1 MSALTRLWNLLSRR
15 RREREL
21 QDEIATHVALLED
34 AARADGL
41 DDDLARHDA
50 RRRFGNPTAYREQAI
65 DAGMTGWLADVTQD
79 VRHALRQ
86 MRRAPGFTLAVVVT
100 LALGIGGTTAV
111 FSVVDA
117 LFLRAPVGVRDAA
130 SLRRLFIARD
140 SGTMTT
146 GHDGGP
152 GFWNDAVAIQPRT
165 STAALAGV
173 AAYTSP
179 TLVSF
184 GRGTD
189 ARSVH
194 ASLAGAD
201 FFRVMGVP
209 PARGRLFGPQDDQ
222 PGAPAAV
229 LISHESWTTRFGGV
243 DDVVGTHAQLGG
255 ALVEIVGVMP
265 AGFIGIDADPVDV
278 WVPPSSARAVG
289 LESGEDWRT
298 NTLGM
303 HFVARLARG
312 GDESAADLEAA
323 SALREAAR
331 ATPDLDPTP
340 EVRMTPIVLRGQNP
354 GPARS
359 GDLLP
364 LWLAVVSAL
373 VLLIACANVANLLL
387 ARGVARQR
395 DLAMRLSLGAGS
407 WRIARQ
413 QLTESLLLALGGG
426 TAGIVVAQWTMGLM
440 RRFPLPPTAE
450 RIDGR
455 LLLFTLALSLL
466 TSLLFGLLPAIRAT
480 RVDPVRA
487 LRQSH
492 AAGGLTRDRTRRVL
506 VMAQIALSLP
516 LLAGA
521 GLFAQSLRQAWAVKT
536 GFDVDHLLIAKVDL
550 QHAGYAPDA
559 REAFY
564 NLAVARLSSVP
575 GVERAAVAH
584 FPPFSGDVGLPLRWL
599 VPGRDEQMRQINLG
613 NVVGAGYFETAG
625 TRLLRGRGIDATD
638 VRGSE
643 LVAVVNESMARL
655 MADNGD
661 VVGRCIPLNRQV
673 RIGGCT
679 RVVGVVEDQQ
689 GWFLSPMIRPR
700 IFKAWAQG
708 PDVVPSVFGPPTI
721 VVRAAGDPHVI
732 ASSVQQAI
740 QGLRSDL
747 PFVSVDLPI
756 DSIGTSYRLGATLF
770 GAFAV
775 LALVLACVGLY
786 GVLGYFVTERTPEIA
801 IRLSLGASR
810 RAVLGLIARQGLAL
824 VVVGMIAGLGI
835 ALIGAR
841 YLASLLFG
849 ITTHDP
855 LSFAGA
861 TIALLAVALLATV
874 LPALRAMRID
884 PVAALRSE

>member
-1 MSALTRLWNLLSRR
+1 
-15 RREREL
+15 
-21 QDEIATHVALLED
+21 
-34 AARADGL
+34 
-41 DDDLARHDA
+41 
-50 RRRFGNPTAYREQAI
+50 
-65 DAGMTGWLADVTQD
+65 
-79 VRHALRQ
+79 
-86 MRRAPGFTLAVVVT
+86 MR
-100 LALGIGGTTAV
+100 
-111 FSVVDA
+111 
-117 LFLRAPVGVRDAA
+117 
-130 SLRRLFIARD
+130 
-140 SGTMTT
+140 
-146 GHDGGP
+146 
-152 GFWNDAVAIQPRT
+152 PRT
-165 STAALAGV
+165 STAALASV
-173 AAYTSP
+173 AAYASP
-179 TLVSF
+179 TIVSL
-184 GRGTD
+184 GRGAD

-201 FFRVMGVP
+201 FFRVLDVP
-209 PARGRLFGPQDDQ
+209 PARGRIFGPRDDQ

-229 LISHESWTTRFGGV
+229 LIGHELWMTRFGGA
-243 DDVVGTHAQLGG
+243 DDVIGTHVQLGG
-255 ALVEIVGVMP
+255 TLVEIVGVMP
-265 AGFIGIDADPVDV
+265 NGFIGVDADPVDV
-278 WVPPSSARAVG
+278 WVPPSIAQAVG
-289 LESGEDWRT
+289 LESGEGWRAD
-298 NTLGM
+298 TLGM
-303 HFVARLARG
+303 HFVARLAHG
-312 GDESAADLEAA
+312 ANESTAGLEAA

-331 ATPDLDPTP
+331 ATPALDPTP

-387 ARGVARQR
+387 ARAVARQR

-413 QLTESLLLALGGG
+413 QLIESLLLALCGGA
-426 TAGIVVAQWTMGLM
+426 AGIVATQWAMALM
-440 RRFPLPPTAE
+440 RRFPLPPAAE

-455 LLLFTLALSLL
+455 LLLFALALSLL

-480 RVDPVRA
+480 RVDPVKA

-492 AAGGLTRDRTRRVL
+492 ASGGLARDRTRRVL
-506 VMAQIALSLP
+506 VAAQIALSLP

-536 GFDVDHLLIAKVDL
+536 GFDVDHLLVAKVDL
-550 QHAGYAPDA
+550 QHASYAPDA

-575 GVERAAVAH
+575 GVDRAAVAH
-584 FPPFSGDVGLPLRWL
+584 FPPFSGDVGLPLAWL
-599 VPGRDEQMRQINLG
+599 IPGRAEQMRQINLG
-613 NVVGAGYFETAG
+613 NVVGAGYFETVG
-625 TRLLRGRGIDATD
+625 TRLLLGRGINATD

-679 RVVGVVEDQQ
+679 RIVGVVEDQQ

-721 VVRAAGDPHVI
+721 VVRAAGDPHRI
-732 ASSVQQAI
+732 AAAVQTAI

-775 LALVLACVGLY
+775 LALVLAAVGLY

-801 IRLSLGASR
+801 IRRALGATPR
-810 RAVLGLIARQGLAL
+810 TVIGLVIRQGFALIAFGLAL
-824 VVVGMIAGLGI
+824 GVGI
-835 ALIGAR
+835 AFIGGRA
-841 YLASLLFG
+841 LASLLFG

-855 LSFAGA
+855 LSFAAA
-861 TIALLAVALLATV
+861 TIALLVVALLATI

-884 PVAALRSE
+884 PVAALRRE

>member
-21 QDEIATHVALLED
+21 QDEIDTHVALLED
-34 AARADGL
+34 AARTDGL
-41 DDDLARHDA
+41 DGDRARHDA
-50 RRRFGNPTAYREQAI
+50 RRRFGNPTAYREQAVG
-65 DAGMTGWLADVTQD
+65 AGMTAWLADVAQD
-79 VRHALRQ
+79 VRHGLRQ
-86 MRRAPGFTLAVVVT
+86 MRRSPGLTLAVIVT

-117 LFLRAPVGVRDAA
+117 LFLRAPASVGDPS
-130 SLRRLFIARD
+130 SLRRLFIGRD
-140 SGTMTT
+140 SGMMTT
-146 GHDGGP
+146 GRAGP
-152 GFWNDAVAIQPRT
+152 GFWDDAVVMRPRT
-165 STAALAGV
+165 STAALASV
-173 AAYTSP
+173 AAYASP
-179 TLVSF
+179 TIVSL
-184 GRGTD
+184 GRGAD

-201 FFRVMGVP
+201 FFRVLDVP
-209 PARGRLFGPQDDQ
+209 PARGRIFGPRDDQ

-229 LISHESWTTRFGGV
+229 LIGHELWMTRFGGA
-243 DDVVGTHAQLGG
+243 DDVIGTHVQLGG
-255 ALVEIVGVMP
+255 TLVEIVGVMP
-265 AGFIGIDADPVDV
+265 NGFIGVDADPVDV
-278 WVPPSSARAVG
+278 WVPPSIAQAVG
-289 LESGEDWRT
+289 LESGEGWRAD
-298 NTLGM
+298 TLGM
-303 HFVARLARG
+303 HFVARLAHG
-312 GDESAADLEAA
+312 ANESTAGLEAA

-331 ATPDLDPTP
+331 ATPALDPTP

-387 ARGVARQR
+387 ARAVARQR

-413 QLTESLLLALGGG
+413 QLIESLLLALCGGA
-426 TAGIVVAQWTMGLM
+426 AGIVATQWAMALM
-440 RRFPLPPTAE
+440 RRFPLPPAAE

-455 LLLFTLALSLL
+455 LLLFALALSLL

-480 RVDPVRA
+480 RVDPVKA

-492 AAGGLTRDRTRRVL
+492 ASGGLARDRTRRVL
-506 VMAQIALSLP
+506 VAAQIALSLP

-536 GFDVDHLLIAKVDL
+536 GFDVDHLLVAKVDL
-550 QHAGYAPDA
+550 QHASYAPDA

-575 GVERAAVAH
+575 GVDRAAVAH
-584 FPPFSGDVGLPLRWL
+584 FPPFSGDVGLPLAWL
-599 VPGRDEQMRQINLG
+599 IPGRAEQMRQINLG
-613 NVVGAGYFETAG
+613 NVVGAGYFETVG

-679 RVVGVVEDQQ
+679 RIVGVVEDQQ

-721 VVRAAGDPHVI
+721 VVRAAGDPHRI
-732 ASSVQQAI
+732 AAAVQTAI

-775 LALVLACVGLY
+775 LALVLAAVGLY

-810 RAVLGLIARQGLAL
+810 PAVLGLVARQGLAL
-824 VVVGMIAGLGI
+824 VIVGMIAGLAI

-841 YLASLLFG
+841 YLQSLLFG

-855 LSFAGA
+855 LSFATA
-861 TIALLAVALLATV
+861 TTSLLVVALLAAL
-874 LPALRAMRID
+874 LPARRATQID
-884 PVAALRSE
+884 PIVALRQE

>member
-1 MSALTRLWNLLSRR
+1 LLSRR

-41 DDDLARHDA
+41 DGDLARHDA
-50 RRRFGNPTAYREQAI
+50 RRRFGNPTAYREQAVG
-65 DAGMTGWLADVTQD
+65 AGMTAWLADVAQD

-86 MRRAPGFTLAVVVT
+86 MRRAPGFTLAVIVT

-117 LFLRAPVGVRDAA
+117 LSLKAPAGVGEAS
-130 SLRRLFIARD
+130 SLRRLFIRRD
-140 SGTMTT
+140 AGTAQTP
-146 GHDGGP
+146 GGGP
-152 GFWNDAVAIQPRT
+152 GFWDDAVAMQPRT
-165 STAALAGV
+165 SAAALAGV
-173 AAYTSP
+173 AAYTPP
-179 TLVSF
+179 TMLSL
-184 GRGTD
+184 GRGVD
-189 ARSVH
+189 AMSVQ
-194 ASLAGAD
+194 ASVVSAD
-201 FFRVMGVP
+201 FFNVLGAI
-209 PARGRLFGPQDDQ
+209 PAQGRLFGQQDDRA
-222 PGAPAAV
+222 GAAPVV
-229 LISHESWTTRFGGV
+229 LISHKLWTTRFGGAK
-243 DDVVGTHAQLGG
+243 DVVGTSANVGG
-255 ALVEIVGVMP
+255 ALATIVGVTAKDFVGLDDTP
-265 AGFIGIDADPVDV
+265 IDV
-278 WVPPSSARAVG
+278 WVSPSAAKAVG
-289 LESGEDWRT
+289 IVSDDTWRST
-298 NTLGM
+298 ALWV

-312 GDESAADLEAA
+312 ADESRAAAEGSA
-323 SALREAAR
+323 ALRQAAV

-340 EVRMTPIVLRGQNP
+340 EVRFGPIALAGAVRGSDQ
-354 GPARS
+354 
-359 GDLLP
+359 LP
-364 LWLAVVSAL
+364 LWLLLVSAL

-387 ARGVARQR
+387 ARGIARQR
-395 DLAMRLSLGAGS
+395 DLAMRLSLGAGP

-413 QLTESLLLALGGG
+413 QLVESLLFAVCGGG
-426 TAGIVVAQWTMGLM
+426 AGIAVAQWTMGLM
-440 RRFPLPPTAE
+440 RQFPLPPAAG

-455 LLLFTLALSLL
+455 LLLFALAVSLL
-466 TSLLFGLLPAIRAT
+466 TTLLFGLLPAIRAT

-492 AAGGLTRDRTRRVL
+492 AAGGLARDRTRRAL
-506 VMAQIALSLP
+506 VIAQIALSLP

-521 GLFAQSLRQAWAVKT
+521 GLFVQSLRYAWAVKT

-564 NLAVARLSSVP
+564 NLAVARLSSVS
-575 GVERAAVAH
+575 GVERAAIAH
-584 FPPFSGDVGLPLRWL
+584 FPPLSGIGMVLRWS
-599 VPGRDEQMRQINLG
+599 VPGRDEQMRLG
-613 NVVGAGYFETAG
+613 NTSNVVGAGYFETAG
-625 TRLLRGRGIDATD
+625 TRLLRGRGIDVTD
-638 VRGSE
+638 LRGSE

-655 MADNGD
+655 MADDGE
-661 VVGRCIPLNRQV
+661 VVGRCVPLNRQV
-673 RIGGCT
+673 RLGGCT
-679 RVVGVVEDQQ
+679 RIVGVVEDQR
-689 GWFLSPMIRPR
+689 GWFFDTDIHPR

-721 VVRAAGDPHVI
+721 VVRAAGDPHRI
-732 ASSVQQAI
+732 AAAVQSAI

-775 LALVLACVGLY
+775 LALVLASVGLY

-824 VVVGMIAGLGI
+824 VAVGMMAGLGI
-835 ALIGAR
+835 AFVGAR
-841 YLASLLFG
+841 YLKSLLFG

-861 TIALLAVALLATV
+861 TIALLVVAL
-874 LPALRAMRID
+874 
-884 PVAALRSE
+884 VAALLPARRATQIDPIVALRQE

>member
-1 MSALTRLWNLLSRR
+1 MSAFTRLWNLLSRR

-21 QDEIATHVALLED
+21 QDEMATHIALLED
-34 AARADGL
+34 AAQKDGL
-41 DDDLARHDA
+41 DGDVARHDA
-50 RRRFGNPTAYREQAI
+50 RRRFGNPTAYREHAV
-65 DAGMTGWLADVTQD
+65 DAGMTAWLADITQD

-117 LFLRAPVGVRDAA
+117 LFLRAPAGVSDPA

-140 SGTMTT
+140 AGTMTT
-146 GHDGGP
+146 GRDGGP
-152 GFWNDAVAIQPRT
+152 GFWNDAVAMRPRT

-173 AAYTSP
+173 AAYELP
-179 TLVSF
+179 RIVSL
-184 GRGTD
+184 GRGAE

-201 FFRVMGVP
+201 FFGVLGVP

-229 LISHESWTTRFGGV
+229 LISHELWMTRFGGA
-243 DDVVGTHAQLGG
+243 DDVIGRRVPLGG
-255 ALVEIVGVMP
+255 ALVDIVGVMP
-265 AGFIGIDADPVDV
+265 KGFIGIDADPVDV
-278 WVPPSSARAVG
+278 WVPPSIAQPVG
-289 LESGEDWRT
+289 LESGERWRAQ
-298 NTLGM
+298 TLGI

-312 GDESAADLEAA
+312 ADESAADLEAA

-331 ATPDLDPTP
+331 ATPELDPTP
-340 EVRMTPIVLRGQNP
+340 EARMTPIVLRGRHP
-354 GPARS
+354 GPAGS

-364 LWLAVVSAL
+364 LWLALVSAL

-395 DLAMRLSLGAGS
+395 DLAMRLSLGAGP

-413 QLTESLLLALGGG
+413 QLVESLIFALCGGA
-426 TAGIVVAQWTMGLM
+426 AGIVVAQWTMGMM
-440 RRFPLPPTAE
+440 RQFPLPSAAE

-455 LLLFTLALSLL
+455 LLLFALALSLL
-466 TSLLFGLLPAIRAT
+466 TSLLFGVLPAIRAT

-492 AAGGLTRDRTRRVL
+492 AAGGLARDRTRRVL

-521 GLFAQSLRQAWAVKT
+521 GLFAQSLRQAWAVET

-550 QHAGYAPDA
+550 EHAGYAADA

-564 NLAVARLSSVP
+564 NLAVARLSSVR

-584 FPPFSGDVGLPLRWL
+584 FPPLSGLAYPLRWS
-599 VPGRDEQMRQINLG
+599 VPGRDEQMRRVNYSNL
-613 NVVGAGYFETAG
+613 VGAGYFQTAG

-638 VRGSE
+638 VRGAE

-661 VVGRCIPLNRQV
+661 VVGQCVPINRQV

-679 RVVGVVEDQQ
+679 RIVGVVEDQR
-689 GWFLSPMIRPR
+689 GWFSDAEMQPR
-700 IFKAWAQG
+700 IFKAWSQG
-708 PDVVPSVFGPPTI
+708 PDVIPNYFGPPSI
-721 VVRAAGDPHVI
+721 VVRAAGDPHRI
-732 ASSVQQAI
+732 AAAAQAAI

-801 IRLSLGASR
+801 IRRALGAAPR
-810 RAVLGLIARQGLAL
+810 RVLGLVIGQGLVLIAL
-824 VVVGMIAGLGI
+824 GLAIGLGI
-835 ALIGAR
+835 AWTGAR
-841 YLASLLFG
+841 YLESLLFG

-861 TIALLAVALLATV
+861 AASLLVVALLATL
-874 LPALRAMRID
+874 LPARRAMRID
-884 PVAALRSE
+884 PVVALRNE